1 MPYERIYMGQI
12 RDAYPYYTQDQL
24 SELKENEFVNW
35 FKFYVKFLVSRGDPI
50 QPWLEELAAGP
61 KFVAMSYPMYCSLSD
76 MAAMQ
81 QSSSNL
87 LGDLDVHNTQEIDL
101 VVDFTGVGDN
111 EVFSDSESDRGE
123 FNDDFDSAS
132 SEYSSDPE

>member
-1 MPYERIYMGQI
+1 M
-12 RDAYPYYTQDQL
+12 

-35 FKFYVKFLVSRGDPI
+35 FKFYFLVSRGDPI

-61 KFVAMSYPMYCSLSD
+61 KFVAVSYPMYCSR
-76 MAAMQ
+76 
-81 QSSSNL
+81 
-87 LGDLDVHNTQEIDL
+87 DLDVHNTQEIDL